1 MRAVV
6 MAGGEGTRLRPLTT
20 GKPKPLVPVMNRPIM
35 EHIFMH
41 LKSYG
46 ITEIVVTLYY
56 LADQISGY
64 FGDGSELG
72 LDIKYSIEESPL
84 GTAGAVKQCEKYLKD
99 DSFVIVSGD
108 ALTDARLDRA
118 INFHRSRGSMA
129 TLLLARVPNPLEFG
143 VVVTD
148 NDGRIERFLEKPDWS
163 NVFSDTVNTGMYVL
177 EPEVF
182 DLMENGKNTDWSQDV
197 FPKMLEQQKA
207 LYGYVLGEDEYWCD
221 IGNLEQYR
229 EAHEHIFDGKVKLS
243 MNAVESSPGIWVEPG
258 VSIQA
263 GANLEAPVYIG
274 KQSLIK
280 KNAHVGPYSVIGEN
294 CIVEEHATVERS
306 VLWGSVY
313 AGRDS
318 HVSSSVVASH
328 SVLKRE
334 VTVRENCVIGDHVTM
349 GSGSTLKAG
358 LKIWPD
364 KYIEQG
370 AVVTMSLIWGRNWQG
385 SLFRALGVQG
395 ITNVELTPDFASKL
409 AASYGASLRKGNT
422 VLLSRDSHR
431 ASRMI
436 KHSVLSGLL
445 SMGMNVIDLRTMP
458 VPIARHYIRVASAS
472 GGINIRIS
480 PNNPRLT
487 VMEFFDKDGVY
498 LSKQAE
504 RKIESIFFREDFA
517 RTDANAIGELEY
529 DARTVEQYQ
538 ADFSRHIESRLL
550 TGSNYRVVVDFAFH
564 RMASILPSI
573 LGRLDCDVIALNAY
587 SDPERAPH
595 HASDR
600 QTHIEN
606 LSQIVNTL
614 NADMGVLFESDGER
628 MVIVT
633 PQGAVLSDQQL
644 FLLYAQTMAKA
655 HRKTRV
661 VAPVYVSSTL
671 EAVVAQYGGEVV
683 RSRSDIRDIHAVTMS
698 QEPPVSL
705 ASDGFGGFILPQF
718 QSSYDALFAFT
729 KLLELLSRANTTL
742 PEQVAG
748 LPPLHIRHETVP
760 CAWERKG
767 TVMRMLTE
775 QYQNHPNVDLLDG
788 IKVSDETGWNLIL
801 PDAFD
806 PIFHIW
812 SEDTNAEDVVLRVN
826 RTCDVVSTIVAIKD
840 K

>member
-20 GKPKPLVPVMNRPIM
+20 GRPKPLVPVMNRPIM
-35 EHIFMH
+35 EHIFLH
-41 LKSYG
+41 LKSFG

-56 LADQISGY
+56 LADEISGY
-64 FGDGSELG
+64 FGDGSSLG
-72 LDIKYSIEESPL
+72 VNLIYSIEESPL

-118 INFHRSRGSMA
+118 INFHRTRGSMA

-143 VVVTD
+143 VVITD
-148 NDGRIERFLEKPDWS
+148 EDGHIERFLEKPDWS

-182 DLMENGKNTDWSQDV
+182 DLMEPNKNTDWSSDV
-197 FPKMLEQQKA
+197 FPKMLEQHKP

-229 EAHEHIFDGKVKLS
+229 EAHEHIFNGKVKLS
-243 MNAVESSPGIWVEPG
+243 MNAVERSPGVWVEPG
-258 VSIQA
+258 VNIQS
-263 GANLEAPVYIG
+263 GVNIEAPVYIG
-274 KQSLIK
+274 KQSLLK
-280 KNAHVGPYSVIGEN
+280 RGAHVGPYTVVGEN
-294 CIVEEHATVERS
+294 SIVEEQATVERS

-313 AGRDS
+313 AGKDS
-318 HVSSSVVASH
+318 HISSSVIGSH
-328 SVLKRE
+328 SILKRE
-334 VTVRENCVIGDHVTM
+334 TIVREGCVIGDRVTM
-349 GSGSTLKAG
+349 GAGSTLRAG

-370 AVVTMSLIWGRNWQG
+370 AVVTMSLIWGRKWQG
-385 SLFRALGVQG
+385 SLFRSLGIQG
-395 ITNVELTPDFASKL
+395 ITNIELTPDFASKL
-409 AASYGASLRKGNT
+409 AASYGASLRKGST
-422 VLLSRDSHR
+422 VLVSRDSHR

-436 KHSVLSGLL
+436 KHAVLSGLL
-445 SMGMNVIDLRTMP
+445 SMGLNVIDLRTMP
-458 VPIARHYIRVASAS
+458 VPIARHYIRVANAS
-472 GGINIRIS
+472 GGVNIRIS
-480 PNNPRLT
+480 PNNPRVT
-487 VMEFFDKDGVY
+487 VMEFFDKNGVY

-529 DARTVEQYQ
+529 DARTIEQYQ

-550 TGSNYRVVVDFAFH
+550 ANSKYRIVVDFAFH

-573 LGRLDCDVIALNAY
+573 LGRLDCEVIALNAY

-595 HASDR
+595 QVSDR
-600 QTHIEN
+600 HNHIEN
-606 LSQIVNTL
+606 LSHIVNTL

-633 PQGAVLSDQQL
+633 PEGVVLSDQQL

-655 HRKTRV
+655 HKKSCV
-661 VAPVYVSSTL
+661 VAPVYVSSML
-671 EAVVAQYGGEVV
+671 EILVGRYGGSVV
-683 RSRSDIRDIHAVTMS
+683 RSRSDIRDIHARALAS
-698 QEPPVSL
+698 DPPIFL
-705 ASDGFGGFILPQF
+705 ASDGYGGFILPQF

-729 KLLELLSRANTTL
+729 KLLELLARAETTL
-742 PEQVAG
+742 QEQVAA
-748 LPPLHIRHETVP
+748 LPSLHVRHETVRCP
-760 CAWERKG
+760 WEQKG
-767 TVMRMLTE
+767 KVMRLLTQ
-775 QYQNHPNVDLLDG
+775 QYQNEKDINLLDG
-788 IKVSDETGWNLIL
+788 IKVYNETGWDLIL

-806 PIFHIW
+806 PVFHVW
-812 SEDTNAEDVVLRVN
+812 SEDMNDEDLARRN
-826 RTCDVVSTIVAIKD
+826 IRACDVVEAAINK
-840 K
+840 

>member
-20 GKPKPLVPVMNRPIM
+20 GRPKPLVPVMNRPIM

-56 LADQISGY
+56 LADEISGY
-64 FGDGSELG
+64 FGDGSDLG
-72 LDIKYSIEESPL
+72 LKLIYSVEESPL

-148 NDGRIERFLEKPDWS
+148 DDGHIERFLEKPDWS

-182 DLMENGKNTDWSQDV
+182 DLMEPNQNTDWSQDV

-229 EAHEHIFDGKVKLS
+229 EAHDHVFDGKVKTS
-243 MNAVESSPGIWVEPG
+243 MNAVERSPGIWVEPG
-258 VSIQA
+258 VNIQA

-274 KQSLIK
+274 KQSIVK
-280 KNAHVGPYSVIGEN
+280 KDAHVGPYTVIGEN
-294 CIVEEHATVERS
+294 CIIEEQATVERS

-313 AGRDS
+313 AGRNC
-318 HVSSSVVASH
+318 HVSSSVIGSH
-328 SVLKRE
+328 CILKRE
-334 VTVRENCVIGDHVTM
+334 STVQENCVIGDKVTM
-349 GSGSTLKAG
+349 GSGSTLRAG
-358 LKIWPD
+358 LKVWPD

-370 AVVTMSLIWGRNWQG
+370 AMVTMSLIWGRKWQG
-385 SLFRALGVQG
+385 SLFRSLGVQG

-409 AASYGASLRKGNT
+409 AASYGASLRKGST
-422 VLLSRDSHR
+422 VLVSRDSHR

-445 SMGMNVIDLRTMP
+445 SMGLNVIDLRTMP
-458 VPIARHYIRVASAS
+458 VPIARHYVRVADAS
-472 GGINIRIS
+472 GGVNIRIS
-480 PNNPRLT
+480 PENPRLT
-487 VMEFFDKDGVY
+487 VIEFFDKNGVY
-498 LSKQAE
+498 LTKQAE

-517 RTDANAIGELEY
+517 RTDADAIGELEY

-550 TGSNYRVVVDFAFH
+550 IGSKYRVVVDFAFH

-587 SDPERAPH
+587 SDPDRAPH

-600 QTHIEN
+600 HNHIEN

-633 PQGAVLSDQQL
+633 PQGVVLSDQQL

-655 HRKTRV
+655 HRKTRI

-671 EAVVAQYGGEVV
+671 EKVVARYGGEVV
-683 RSRSDIRDIHAVTMS
+683 RSRCDIRDIHANA
-698 QEPPVSL
+698 QAEDPPVFL

-718 QSSYDALFAFT
+718 QSSYDALYAFA
-729 KLLELLSRANTTL
+729 KLLELMSRANTTL
-742 PEQVAG
+742 PEQVAE
-748 LPPLHIRHETVP
+748 LPQLHIRHETVRCP
-760 CAWERKG
+760 WEQKG
-767 TVMRMLTE
+767 KVMRLLTQ
-775 QYQNHPNVDLLDG
+775 QYQNEQNIDLLDG
-788 IKVSDETGWNLIL
+788 IKVYDSTGWNLIL

-806 PIFHIW
+806 PVFHIW
-812 SEDTNAEDVVLRVN
+812 GEDENTEDVAKRVI
-826 RTCDVVSTIVAIKD
+826 RTCDVVEKTIAL
-840 K
+840 